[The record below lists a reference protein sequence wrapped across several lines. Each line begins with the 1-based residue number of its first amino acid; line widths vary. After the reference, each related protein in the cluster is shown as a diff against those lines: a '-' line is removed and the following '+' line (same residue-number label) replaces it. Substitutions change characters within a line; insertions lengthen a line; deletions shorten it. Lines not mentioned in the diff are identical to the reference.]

1 MNAHSHDYPNE
12 PGHRGI
18 STSIEAADAI
28 APVQGKLQKLV
39 LQVIRDAGYFG
50 ITAEEIAYRVEMP
63 REAIQPRTT
72 ELRRKGL
79 IDDRGVRRPNRSGKR
94 AIAWVAVPSEVTHG

>member
-1 MNAHSHDYPNE
+1 MNAHCHDYPDE
-12 PGHRGI
+12 PGHRGV
-18 STSIEAADAI
+18 STSIEAAEAV
-28 APVQGKLQKLV
+28 APAQGRLQRVALEA
-39 LQVIRDAGYFG
+39 IRDAGYFG
-50 ITAEEIAYRVEMP
+50 LTAEELANRLGMP